1 MVSMY
6 AVGATYRDP
15 VTPSTTDVQ
24 AVADQTYRVFPDWRQ
39 QIERIRGGDDWA
51 VFEWSGSGT
60 YRGPGAEDGP
70 GFPVR
75 IEGATIVEVND
86 DGLITAWRDFPDV
99 YASTQQI
106 TAGLLAVGGT
116 PPARRCDPRR
126 LGRALRRKRPVWR
139 LRHVAVGRARLP
151 SEDGQGPVRFG
162 STAMLAVPCT
172 FRSDTRCSLA

>member
-1 MVSMY
+1 M
-6 AVGATYRDP
+6 
-15 VTPSTTDVQ
+15 Q

-99 YASTQQI
+99 YASMQQI
-106 TAGLLAVGGT
+106 TAGLLAVGGRRHKKMRSSKTGTRISAKT
-116 PPARRCDPRR
+116 PRLAVETRRC
-126 LGRALRRKRPVWR
+126 
-139 LRHVAVGRARLP
+139 
-151 SEDGQGPVRFG
+151 Q
-162 STAMLAVPCT
+162 
-172 FRSDTRCSLA
+172 TRQIAQ

>member
-1 MVSMY
+1 MAVDWEAFARRVEQAHDPDAMVSLY

-24 AVADQTYRVFPDWRQ
+24 AVADQTYRLFPDWRQ
-39 QIERIRGGDDWA
+39 QIERIRGEDDWA
-51 VFEWSGSGT
+51 VFEWTGNGT

-75 IEGATIVEVND
+75 IQGATIVEVND

-99 YASTQQI
+99 YASMQQI

-116 PPARRCDPRR
+116 PPQEDAILEDWDAHF
-126 LGRALRRKRPVWR
+126 GENA
-139 LRHVAVGRARLP
+139 P
-151 SEDGQGPVRFG
+151 SGG
-162 STAMLAVPCT
+162 
-172 FRSDTRCSLA
+172 